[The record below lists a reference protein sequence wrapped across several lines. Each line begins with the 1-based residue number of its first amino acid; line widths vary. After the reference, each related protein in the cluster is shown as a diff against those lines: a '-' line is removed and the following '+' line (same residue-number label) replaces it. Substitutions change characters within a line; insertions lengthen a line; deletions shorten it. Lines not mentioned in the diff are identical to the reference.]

1 MSTNRIAIVGAGLAG
16 LACATALARAGRQVS
31 LFDKARGPGGR
42 MSTRRIDTA
51 QGVATF
57 DHGAQYFTARDPTF
71 QEQIRHWAE
80 LGVVAP
86 WVAAGADAW
95 TGVPA
100 MNAPIRHLA
109 EGLEVSWNARV
120 EAIVRSGKHWQLVG
134 GALADESY
142 DHVLVAIPTEQVAI
156 LLAPVDP
163 AMAAQAARVPSMPC
177 WTLMVA
183 FPTALAFTADVLRDS
198 RIVGWA
204 ARNSAKPGREG
215 PESWVL
221 QATPDWSLAHLED
234 DPAAVAD
241 ALLHAFGELAAIT
254 LPSPLVATAHRWRYA
269 RTGGEQGDGAGML
282 WNRSLGL
289 GACGDWLL
297 GPRVECAW
305 LSGTRLAEAV
315 LA

>member
-1 MSTNRIAIVGAGLAG
+1 
-16 LACATALARAGRQVS
+16 
-31 LFDKARGPGGR
+31 
-42 MSTRRIDTA
+42 
-51 QGVATF
+51 
-57 DHGAQYFTARDPTF
+57 
-71 QEQIRHWAE
+71 
-80 LGVVAP
+80 
-86 WVAAGADAW
+86 
-95 TGVPA
+95 
-100 MNAPIRHLA
+100 MNAPVRHLT

-120 EAIVRSGKHWQLVG
+120 EVIARCGTCWQLVG
-134 GALADESY
+134 EALDEALY
-142 DHVLVAIPTEQVAI
+142 DQVLVALPAEQSAI
-156 LLAPVDP
+156 LLAPVDL
-163 AMAAQAARVPSMPC
+163 AMAAQAARVSSKPC

-183 FPTALAFTADVLRDS
+183 FPTALAITADVLRDS

-204 ARNSAKPGREG
+204 ARNSAKPGRDG

-234 DPAAVAD
+234 DSAAVAD

-269 RTGGEQGDGAGML
+269 RTGCEQGDGAGML
-282 WNRSLGL
+282 WNRSLGV